1 MKSGSDNF
9 RSSSIV
15 SIMNRLKEQNI
26 DLLIYEDLIQD
37 NNYLDIKV
45 EHDINIFKEK
55 CDLIIANRMS
65 NSLKN
70 VANKVFTRDLFGN
83 D

>member
-1 MKSGSDNF
+1 
-9 RSSSIV
+9 
-15 SIMNRLKEQNI
+15 MNRLKEQNI